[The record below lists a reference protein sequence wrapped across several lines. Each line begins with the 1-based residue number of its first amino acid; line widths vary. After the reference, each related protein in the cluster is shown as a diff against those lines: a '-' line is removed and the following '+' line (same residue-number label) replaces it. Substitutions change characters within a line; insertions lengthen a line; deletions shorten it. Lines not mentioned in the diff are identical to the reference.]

1 MPTTLEQTRREKR
14 WLIFKKAYVE
24 YNGQLIEASAAT
36 PLRIRVKQSSGVI
49 GEAGYEPEVNV
60 EVTGD
65 PWILTDEIGS
75 FDLAKKKAIAN
86 AQDIGLAKVK
96 LSRAVDLY
104 TVLYPIA

>member
-14 WLIFKKAYVE
+14 WLIFKKAYVS
-24 YNGQLIEASAAT
+24 YQGQMVESSTET
-36 PLRIRVKQSSGVI
+36 PLRIRVKAATGTPGESGYV
-49 GEAGYEPEVNV
+49 AEVNV

-75 FDLAKKKAIAN
+75 FDLAKKRAIAN
-86 AQDIGLAKVK
+86 AEDIGLAKVK
-96 LSRAVDLY
+96 LTRAVDLY

>member
-1 MPTTLEQTRREKR
+1 MANSLEQTRKEKR
-14 WLIFKKAYVE
+14 WLIFKKAYVV
-24 YNGQLIEASAAT
+24 YLGQLVEVTETT
-36 PLRIRVKQSSGVI
+36 PLRIKVKSSSGVP
-49 GEAGYEPEVNV
+49 GEPGYVAEVNV
-60 EVTGD
+60 EVEGD

-96 LSRAVDLY
+96 LTRAVDLY